1 MWPNEGGG
9 AMADLDTRLNAA
21 KEHYDTLLKG
31 SFLLGSLNGVGV
43 VTSFALFKDYIS
55 LPPLLSPGLFL
66 FVFGVGLLGSIVF
79 YASLALSKVELLQAL
94 VSQEP
99 DFTRGLPTAAAVGVV
114 IGIGAL
120 VVALGIAIYKFAF
133 L

>member
-94 VSQEP
+94 V
-99 DFTRGLPTAAAVGVV
+99 TRGLPTAAAVGVV